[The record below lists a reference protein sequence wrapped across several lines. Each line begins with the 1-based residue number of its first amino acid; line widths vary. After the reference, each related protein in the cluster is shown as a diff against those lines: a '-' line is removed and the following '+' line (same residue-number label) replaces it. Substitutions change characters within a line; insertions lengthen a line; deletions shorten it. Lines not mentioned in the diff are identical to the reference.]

1 MATAVALS
9 HNVFDGGLFLGVCD
23 KIVPGLLIGA
33 LSFGHLPALFVP
45 AGPMTSGISNSAK
58 AKTRQLFAEGKVDFQ
73 TKRNNRLNQEIA
85 LLQEEL
91 KEIKELEETKNNLLA
106 RMEIIQQLQ
115 GQRPQ
120 IVHTFH
126 EIATRLPDGIF
137 LTAMKQ
143 IGENQLVLEGRA
155 ESNARVSALMRR
167 MDRSDYFKIPKL
179 DVIES
184 DKDDSISTFK
194 LSLVQDRPK
203 NEGEFEDGI

>member
-1 MATAVALS
+1 MTRINLLPWRETYRQEKNKEFYMV
-9 HNVFDGGLFLGVCD
+9 VGLCMTLAAGV
-23 KIVPGLLIGA
+23 G
-33 LSFGHLPALFVP
+33 F
-45 AGPMTSGISNSAK
+45 AGFK
-58 AKTRQLFAEGKVDFQ
+58 FAEDKVNFQ
-73 TKRNNRLNQEIA
+73 TQRNERLETEIA

-143 IGENQLVLEGRA
+143 VGEKQLVLEGRA

-167 MDRSDYFKIPKL
+167 MDRSDYFKDPRL
-179 DVIES
+179 EVIES

-194 LSLVQDRPK
+194 LSIIQDRP
-203 NEGEFEDGI
+203 NTDQESGDGI

>member
-1 MATAVALS
+1 MTKINLLPWRDTYRREKNNEYYAI
-9 HNVFDGGLFLGVCD
+9 LGVCMLIAAGIGFGGFKYAED
-23 KIVPGLLIGA
+23 KVSHQTARNQLLE
-33 LSFGHLPALFVP
+33 
-45 AGPMTSGISNSAK
+45 
-58 AKTRQLFAEGKVDFQ
+58 R
-73 TKRNNRLNQEIA
+73 EIA

-91 KEIKELEETKNNLLA
+91 KEIQALEETKNNLLA

-126 EIATRLPDGIF
+126 EIATRLPDGVF

-143 IGENQLVLEGRA
+143 VGTKQLVLEGRA

-167 MDRSDYFKIPKL
+167 MDRSDYFSAPTL

-184 DKDDSISTFK
+184 AKDARISTFK
-194 LSLVQDRPK
+194 LSMTQDSPNAEK
-203 NEGEFEDGI
+203 DSEDGI

>member
-1 MATAVALS
+1 MSLAACVGFAG
-9 HNVFDGGLFLGVCD
+9 FKYAED
-23 KIVPGLLIGA
+23 KVN
-33 LSFGHLPALFVP
+33 F
-45 AGPMTSGISNSAK
+45 
-58 AKTRQLFAEGKVDFQ
+58 QLQ
-73 TKRNNRLNQEIA
+73 RNNRLNAEIA

-137 LTAMKQ
+137 LTSMKQ
-143 IGENQLVLEGRA
+143 SGNQQLTLEGRA

-167 MDRSDYFKIPKL
+167 MDRSEYFTRPRL

-184 DKDDSISTFK
+184 DKNDSISTFK
-194 LSLVQDRPK
+194 LNLVQDRPGVNK
-203 NEGEFEDGI
+203 ESEDGVY

>member
-1 MATAVALS
+1 MTRINLLPWRETHRVEKNKEFYVVLGFCMALAA
-9 HNVFDGGLFLGVCD
+9 GV
-23 KIVPGLLIGA
+23 G
-33 LSFGHLPALFVP
+33 F
-45 AGPMTSGISNSAK
+45 AGFK
-58 AKTRQLFAEGKVDFQ
+58 FAEDKVSFQ
-73 TKRNNRLNQEIA
+73 AKRNQRLNTEIA

-143 IGENQLVLEGRA
+143 QSGEQLVLEGRA

-167 MDRSDYFKIPKL
+167 MDRSDYLTKPRL
-179 DVIES
+179 EVIES
-184 DKDDSISTFK
+184 DKNDSISTFK
-194 LSLVQDRPK
+194 LSVVQNKPK
-203 NEGEFEDGI
+203 TDQESGNGI

>member
-1 MATAVALS
+1 MTRINLLPWRETHRIEKNNEFYVVLALCM
-9 HNVFDGGLFLGVCD
+9 VLAAGVGFGGY
-23 KIVPGLLIGA
+23 K
-33 LSFGHLPALFVP
+33 
-45 AGPMTSGISNSAK
+45 
-58 AKTRQLFAEGKVDFQ
+58 FAEDKVNFQ
-73 TKRNNRLNQEIA
+73 TKRNERLNTEIA

-143 IGENQLVLEGRA
+143 VGEKQLVLEGRA

-167 MDRSDYFKIPKL
+167 MDRSAYFTKPRL

-184 DKDDSISTFK
+184 DKKDSISTFK
-194 LSLVQDRPK
+194 LSLVQDKPK
-203 NEGEFEDGI
+203 NEQESDHGL

>member
-1 MATAVALS
+1 MTRINLLPWRETHRIETNNEFYVVLALCMCLA
-9 HNVFDGGLFLGVCD
+9 GGVGFGGFKFAQD
-23 KIVPGLLIGA
+23 KV
-33 LSFGHLPALFVP
+33 
-45 AGPMTSGISNSAK
+45 N
-58 AKTRQLFAEGKVDFQ
+58 FQ
-73 TKRNNRLNQEIA
+73 DQRNDRLKSEIA

-126 EIATRLPDGIF
+126 EIASRIPDGIF

-143 IGENQLVLEGRA
+143 SGSTQLVLQGKA

-167 MDRSDYFKIPKL
+167 MDRSDYFKNPRL
-179 DVIES
+179 DVIETGKS
-184 DKDDSISTFK
+184 DGISSFK
-194 LSLVQDRPK
+194 LSVVQDKPSNDK
-203 NEGEFEDGI
+203 ESDDGA